1 MSPEV
6 ALSSSLN
13 SILSLQFVKRNLVLV
28 AVDEAH
34 CITESDWY
42 IHLHVHA
49 YGCMAVICNYWHV
62 LLGERIFVH
71 HLTSWEASELLSNR
85 HSWLWQPQPLQV
97 HDSIVESLHLDHPV
111 TVSRSLNRPNIYFSI
126 SQLKSLKVSKYV
138 YVSKPLHSI
147 VNNIIWHSERP
158 RWYSQLSV
166 SDPLDF
172 PKTIIFVQTKTIA
185 CKVFSLLKAA
195 SVSVPDRVD
204 MYHASNTEGTKV
216 QVHRDF
222 SGQTQLRCLVSTI
235 AFGMVR
241 EVACS
246 LAAYNNITIL

>member
-1 MSPEV
+1 MY
-6 ALSSSLN
+6 LSICIQLLI
-13 SILSLQFVKRNLVLV
+13 ILFGIQKDL
-28 AVDEAH
+28 
-34 CITESDWY
+34 
-42 IHLHVHA
+42 
-49 YGCMAVICNYWHV
+49 GGIC
-62 LLGERIFVH
+62 
-71 HLTSWEASELLSNR
+71 
-85 HSWLWQPQPLQV
+85 
-97 HDSIVESLHLDHPV
+97 
-111 TVSRSLNRPNIYFSI
+111 
-126 SQLKSLKVSKYV
+126 
-138 YVSKPLHSI
+138 
-147 VNNIIWHSERP
+147 
-158 RWYSQLSV
+158 SQLSV

-241 EVACS
+241 EVARS